1 MLCSGVI
8 FGQSADL
15 SNLEDSL
22 TTKDYQTLRKNYTIF
37 FDSIPSK
44 AHVFAKAY
52 IQKAKLEKKAKELQ
66 NGYILMTY
74 LVDNETAIKYCD
86 STITIATGLNDQAT
100 LAKTN
105 FYRGS
110 YYFDKRDFKE
120 ALDCFLKADKLA
132 DAVEDEQFEYFIKY
146 SIGAL
151 KVRLSKYN
159 EAKEIFNEI
168 KTYLENR
175 QEMEP
180 YEYFYLSNL
189 HALSNVYRKL
199 NLIDSSSIVNRL
211 GHKEALMIRDSNS
224 LSHFIFNEGIN
235 YLEKQNFE
243 VAMDSMMKG
252 VRYFEKKQSNAN
264 LIVAYYH
271 IGRAYDDSGN
281 ELKGMQYFKR
291 VDSLFKIT
299 NDLKPETRDAYDRM
313 ISFYRNNNNQK
324 ELLGTIESLLRVDSV
339 LNTNYRYLNTYIIKK
354 YDTPQ
359 LISEKEKLIAS
370 LNKGKKNI
378 SRWLYVMILLLLIAG
393 VAIFYYIG
401 KQKQYK
407 KRFEELV
414 NANTSN
420 IKSTLANKKSKITS
434 KNEKISMKDIGISE
448 DLVHDIQA
456 KLDEFVENKGYLENS
471 ITLNS
476 LSKQLNTNSKYLS
489 KLINHYEQKNFS
501 KYINDL
507 RIDYTVSRLQGN
519 NKFRKYA
526 IKAIANEVGFN
537 NTESFSKAFYK
548 KTGIYPSYFIK
559 QLEKSNNAS

>member
-271 IGRAYDDSGN
+271 IGRAYDDFGN

-393 VAIFYYIG
+393 LAIFYYIG

-414 NANTSN
+414 NTNTSN

-448 DLVHDIQA
+448 DLVNDIQA